1 MEITDNGVFTS
12 RVFSELSFRTET
24 YSSEEMLGPPDKYT
38 HYLGVLREDEEILEF
53 IVNAVVNG
61 MVE

>member
-1 MEITDNGVFTS
+1 MELIDHGVFSS
-12 RVFSELSFRTET
+12 RTFSDRSFRTEKYADET
-24 YSSEEMLGPPDKYT
+24 MGPPDKYT
-38 HYLGVLREDEEILEF
+38 LFQRVLQEDEEILEF